1 MFDEPSSYTDML
13 LLQNISQEIAAAIG
27 NETKIVTLGNQAA
40 LLASAQTTFK
50 KAAWSGIGAFTP
62 NMEVYAAIAGE
73 PEDPTSAAERTAF
86 DLWRQE
92 GKEAWW
98 YSSGMLMGNWSDG
111 FQLGVPAIRSRLK
124 MGHLSWKYQ
133 VDGFIYYQLFAW
145 EPYCEE
151 PWRSCTAVGTTPTL
165 ELTNFFNDRQTW
177 DGEGQLAV
185 PGPDGV
191 LATLHLESVRDGC
204 EYSNGHQTLCRPW
217 QRESHE
223 MLNTLSAHFTLRCI
237 HRSCHLTQTVAA
249 IRRRLRAVLDAERA
263 ARRILHR
270 RRRAAFRGRGAAA
283 LPPC

>member
-13 LLQNISQEIAAAIG
+13 LLQNISQEIAAVIG

-98 YSSGMLMGNWSDG
+98 YSSGMLMGNFSNG

-165 ELTNFFNDRQTW
+165 ELTDFMNDRQTW

-204 EYSNGHQTLCRPW
+204 EYSNGLSPLFSSDADRCCHQTKITSCTGCRTSCAAHPPPATCRLPS
-217 QRESHE
+217 QGRCRTACERTSKIV
-223 MLNTLSAHFTLRCI
+223 MLSRFACCPSR
-237 HRSCHLTQTVAA
+237 
-249 IRRRLRAVLDAERA
+249 
-263 ARRILHR
+263 
-270 RRRAAFRGRGAAA
+270 
-283 LPPC
+283 